1 MRRTVLLSL
10 CLAAGCSPMMEDDV
24 QVANDAVF
32 TCGAGSFSIAAPVAG
47 LHYAPA
53 MRVVVEETELA
64 GRLDLTMTDDLG
76 NAYASTA
83 NGSDPDPSHPGT
95 GWSQDWFDYQLA
107 PGRQYFLTVSH
118 CSNAQSVAF
127 FTTTP

>member
-24 QVANDAVF
+24 QVANDAVV
-32 TCGAGSFSIAAPVAG
+32 TCGAGSFEIAAPVAN

-53 MRVVVEETELA
+53 MRVVVDETDLA
-64 GRLDLTMTDDLG
+64 GRLDLAMTDELG
-76 NAYASTA
+76 NAYAPTA
-83 NGSDPDPSHPGT
+83 SGSDPDPSRPGT
-95 GWSQDWFDYQLA
+95 SWRQDWFDYQLA
-107 PGRQYFLTVSH
+107 PDRQYFLTVSH

-127 FTTTP
+127 FTSAP